1 MMRVGARGVDV
12 IKSVANLC
20 LLNEEPKMLDK
31 KFPDVVNVVVEVPKG
46 SRNKY
51 EFDHESGRIKLNR
64 VLMSS
69 VHYPADYGYIP
80 GTKAE
85 DGDEVD
91 ILVLIDEPTF
101 SGCLMEA
108 KPIGILMMEDEKG
121 PDNKVLGVPTG
132 DPLWNYAENI
142 SDIPQHLLL
151 EVEEFFLTYKRLES
165 KEVVTF
171 GWKNAQKAR
180 EYLLSSV

>member
-1 MMRVGARGVDV
+1 
-12 IKSVANLC
+12 
-20 LLNEEPKMLDK
+20 MLHRS
-31 KFPDVVNVVVEVPKG
+31 FPDAVNVIVEVPKG

-51 EFDHESGRIKLNR
+51 EFDRESGMIKLNR

-91 ILVLIDEPTF
+91 VLVLIDEPTF
-101 SGCLMEA
+101 PGCLMEA
-108 KPIGILMMEDEKG
+108 RPIGILMMEDEKG
-121 PDNKVLGVPTG
+121 PDNKVLGVPIG
-132 DPLWNYAENI
+132 DPLWGYVEDV
-142 SDIPQHLLL
+142 SDVPQHLLV
-151 EVEEFFLTYKRLES
+151 EIEEFFLTYKRLES

-171 GWKNAQKAR
+171 GWKDAIRAR
-180 EYLLSSV
+180 EYLASSV